1 MFDVTLLLTI
11 LLMLF
16 VNLLE
21 AVTDQSCPQQPEVGK
36 LGEEGAGILDT
47 SGVGDVWYDMEEDY
61 RAEQGDNNVSGRL
74 D

>member
-21 AVTDQSCPQQPEVGK
+21 AGTDQSCPQQPEVGK